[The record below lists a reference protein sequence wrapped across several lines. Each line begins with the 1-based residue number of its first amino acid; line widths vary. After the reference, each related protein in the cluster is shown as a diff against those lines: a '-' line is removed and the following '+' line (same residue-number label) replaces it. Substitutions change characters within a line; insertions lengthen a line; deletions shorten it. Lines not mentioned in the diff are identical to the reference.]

1 MVRVFRMWKSRQTAG
16 QRWREADNLTRTSRG
31 ERWWSW
37 EGGHSCKG
45 DPVTMLCSRNWHEAV
60 NQVFSNSNKIKKINK
75 TKVTSWL
82 KKKNNRKRIQ
92 KQQWSR
98 AWWEYAS
105 LLDCDREEMRKEE
118 KSTERLRSSVKEEAL
133 RSVMERNEK
142 GRKRWKRFRA
152 KVHGGK
158 ELLTVKGEVLR
169 LE

>member
-1 MVRVFRMWKSRQTAG
+1 M
-16 QRWREADNLTRTSRG
+16 
-31 ERWWSW
+31 
-37 EGGHSCKG
+37 
-45 DPVTMLCSRNWHEAV
+45 
-60 NQVFSNSNKIKKINK
+60 
-75 TKVTSWL
+75 
-82 KKKNNRKRIQ
+82 IQ